1 MFASFTSILSPAIKE
16 KLGLGPKPSVPA
28 PASRTPKP
36 RPVTLPGNRSM
47 RPLPTSLHTEVQSPG
62 FSSRLTSYLREEEAL
77 SSPGS
82 ASNSPMR
89 SRLGVPNV
97 SLTKKQLPRLTS
109 KNSTKYGRGEDRVP
123 VMMKVAPKEAYS
135 PFKRHLSAGERSE
148 RSIRGSREEQSM
160 ASSTDPRQVI
170 AALAELSGNK
180 GIGHQSIILRVM
192 LFRKEGQETI

>member
-28 PASRTPKP
+28 PASRTP

-62 FSSRLTSYLREEEAL
+62 FSSRLTSYLRSEEEAL
-77 SSPGS
+77 SPGS

-97 SLTKKQLPRLTS
+97 SLTKRQLPRLTS
-109 KNSTKYGRGEDRVP
+109 KNSTKYGRGGEDRVP

-135 PFKRHLSAGERSE
+135 PFKRHLSSGERSE
-148 RSIRGSREEQSM
+148 RSIRGSREDQSTS
-160 ASSTDPRQVI
+160 SSTDPRQVI
-170 AALAELSGNK
+170 AALAELSGNENK
-180 GIGHQSIILRVM
+180 R
-192 LFRKEGQETI
+192 TIDFITSFDV

>member
-1 MFASFTSILSPAIKE
+1 MFSSFTSILSPAIKE

-28 PASRTPKP
+28 PASRTP

-62 FSSRLTSYLREEEAL
+62 FSSRLSSYLRSEEQAQ
-77 SSPGS
+77 SS

-109 KNSTKYGRGEDRVP
+109 KNSTKYGRGEDRAP

-135 PFKRHLSAGERSE
+135 PFKRHLSSAERSE
-148 RSIRGSREEQSM
+148 RSMRGSREEQNS
-160 ASSTDPRQVI
+160 SSTDPRQVI
-170 AALAELSGNK
+170 AVLAELSGKN
-180 GIGHQSIILRVM
+180 IELISNF
-192 LFRKEGQETI
+192 LFC